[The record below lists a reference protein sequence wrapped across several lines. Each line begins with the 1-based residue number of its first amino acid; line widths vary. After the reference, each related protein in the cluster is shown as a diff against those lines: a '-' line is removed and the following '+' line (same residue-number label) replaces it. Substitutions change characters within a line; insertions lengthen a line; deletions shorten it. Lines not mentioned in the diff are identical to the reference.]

1 MNSDE
6 DFKMSAQGTV
16 EDGTVIDTGIWASY
30 HLLLKT
36 TWGKKRASLYIHN
49 LMHSN
54 LRRQR
59 RWQTP
64 LYQHRGMKTG
74 AETWVS
80 GECKEQHEHCQPW
93 KNAQHESC
101 ELSFIWGKMSPTAWE
116 TAFQIALRKCSKE
129 VGEKVSIYMIL
140 VKREYMWS
148 STDFLQKVSASLM
161 KLSFMFS
168 FSPLF
173 SNSLESFRRRQW
185 HQKPT
190 YFRFY
195 GLPWWLRWQRVYL
208 QCKKEMA
215 THSGILAW
223 KIPWT
228 EKAGGLQSMGL
239 QKSRHDWVTNTFIS
253 IFITLTCGNTFI
265 DASTYLKLKQTNRCS
280 RWTQVFRDE
289 RWCIDM
295 REEIQEFW
303 LACSRSSG
311 AWAASHRWGGSVW
324 WSWEPSLI
332 LSDSD
337 QGSCMIGA
345 TSHGRSPFAG
355 TVYLS
360 VCLFTYLATPD
371 SVCTFIVFISCFI

>member
-195 GLPWWLRWQRVYL
+195 GLPWWLRWQSLPAMQEGNGNPLRYSCL
-208 QCKKEMA
+208 ENPMDREGWWA
-215 THSGILAW
+215 TVHGVT
-223 KIPWT
+223 KI
-228 EKAGGLQSMGL
+228 
-239 QKSRHDWVTNTFIS
+239 
-253 IFITLTCGNTFI
+253 
-265 DASTYLKLKQTNRCS
+265 QT
-280 RWTQVFRDE
+280 W
-289 RWCIDM
+289 
-295 REEIQEFW
+295 
-303 LACSRSSG
+303 
-311 AWAASHRWGGSVW
+311 
-324 WSWEPSLI
+324 
-332 LSDSD
+332 LSD
-337 QGSCMIGA
+337 
-345 TSHGRSPFAG
+345 
-355 TVYLS
+355 
-360 VCLFTYLATPD
+360 
-371 SVCTFIVFISCFI
+371 